1 MFNEGINGLDGWR
14 LEHFVYYHLVT
25 SISAQKKNKNVR
37 CGMKVVKILLLLV
50 CIELLVSRV
59 LKFSKQISS
68 EKAVN
73 ETTQK
78 HLKES
83 KGQRSYIC
91 LCERKYN

>member
-1 MFNEGINGLDGWR
+1 
-14 LEHFVYYHLVT
+14 
-25 SISAQKKNKNVR
+25 
-37 CGMKVVKILLLLV
+37 MKVVKILLLLV
-50 CIELLVSRV
+50 CIEMLVSRV

-78 HLKES
+78 HHKES
-83 KGQRSYIC
+83 EGQRSYIC